1 MASTS
6 APARSPGADKPGA
19 GKRAAT
25 AAAPEAPEPKRRK
38 VEVGVSTTSLV
49 CKGFDTDMCHV
60 GPNPRGA
67 SGGHRTCRQHHAS
80 GASY

>member
-1 MASTS
+1 MTASS
-6 APARSPGADKPGA
+6 APADLPGADKPGA

-25 AAAPEAPEPKRRK
+25 AAPEAPEPKRRK